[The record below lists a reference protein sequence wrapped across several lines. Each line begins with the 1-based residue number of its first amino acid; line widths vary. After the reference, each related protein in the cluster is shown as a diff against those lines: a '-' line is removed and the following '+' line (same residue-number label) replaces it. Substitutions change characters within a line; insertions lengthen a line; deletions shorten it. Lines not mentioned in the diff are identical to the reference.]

1 MNRSTVV
8 SLLLTGMVIS
18 GCSLFGDDEKE
29 PLVGERVSVL
39 ALQKTLE
46 PDQDAPF
53 VASGLPRAVLNPD
66 WPQAGGPPGVRIGN
80 AELATSIREAWR
92 SGAGNGLTDTHPR
105 IPSPIVA
112 DGRVYTMDAKLEVSA
127 FAVDTGDR
135 LWHVELVT
143 DESDADA
150 MAGGLAFAGGR
161 VFATTGYGDIVALD
175 AATGVEIWRTSV
187 VTPMH
192 GPPTVAGGRVFAIT
206 IENNVIALN
215 AETGTRAWPPFQSI
229 SEPAGLLGTASPA
242 VAGDVIVVPFSSGEV
257 VAMRAD
263 SGRVLWTDTLG
274 STRRTDELA
283 FLSDIRATPVIDG
296 DQAYATS
303 FAGVIAAIDL
313 FTGQRAWEREAG
325 GLDSPWAAGSY
336 LYFVT
341 GHQELLCL
349 LRETGAIVWVTQ
361 LPLFENEEDREDPI
375 LWYGPIL
382 AGSQLIVVSS
392 DKRLIRASPADG
404 QVIETVELP
413 DPVSRSPVV
422 AQGTLYL
429 LTDDADLI
437 AYR

>member
-8 SLLLTGMVIS
+8 CLLLAGTVVT

-39 ALQKTLE
+39 AHQQTLE
-46 PDQDAPF
+46 PDQGVRFIAE
-53 VASGLPRAVLNPD
+53 GLPRPVLNPD
-66 WPQAGGPPGVRIGN
+66 WPQTGGPVGVHIGN
-80 AELATSIREAWR
+80 AELASSAQKAWQ
-92 SGAGNGLTDTHPR
+92 SSAGSGLTDTHPR
-105 IPSPIVA
+105 FPSPIVA
-112 DGRVYTMDAKLEVSA
+112 DGRVYTMDAKLDVSA
-127 FAVDTGDR
+127 FAVQNGDR

-161 VFATTGYGDIVALD
+161 VFATTGYGD
-175 AATGVEIWRTSV
+175 
-187 VTPMH
+187 
-192 GPPTVAGGRVFAIT
+192 
-206 IENNVIALN
+206 VIALN
-215 AETGTRAWPPFQSI
+215 AESGDEIWRTPIGTPIHGPPAVAGGRVLAITIENDVIALSAETGARVWPPHQAI
-229 SEPAGLLGTASPA
+229 SEPAGLLGTGTPA
-242 VAGDVIVVPFSSGEV
+242 VAGDIVVAPFSSGEV

-296 DQAYATS
+296 EQVYATS
-303 FAGVIAAIDL
+303 FAGVIASIDL
-313 FTGQRAWEREAG
+313 FSGQRVWEREAG

-341 GHQELLCL
+341 GQQELLCL
-349 LRETGAIVWVTQ
+349 MRDSGAIVWVTQ
-361 LPLFENEEDREDPI
+361 LPRFENEEKREDPV

-392 DKRLIRASPADG
+392 DKRLIRASPVDG